1 MLARNQS
8 RLMLILH
15 IAMTHHLYSI
25 HRQRLQDPCSRLHP
39 IAGFVWRQCKAV
51 QVVLLLIL
59 ALGPGV
65 AQVKMTGTVT
75 LSGSVQAMAGGKH
88 SVLLTWSAS
97 EAPDITLRV
106 YRSTSSGRDYQL
118 LQSLSPC
125 GQYMDINVANSTTYY
140 YVITAY
146 NSHTNSESAY
156 SNQVT
161 ISIGN

>member
-8 RLMLILH
+8 RLMLTLH

-25 HRQRLQDPCSRLHP
+25 HRQRLQDACSRLHP